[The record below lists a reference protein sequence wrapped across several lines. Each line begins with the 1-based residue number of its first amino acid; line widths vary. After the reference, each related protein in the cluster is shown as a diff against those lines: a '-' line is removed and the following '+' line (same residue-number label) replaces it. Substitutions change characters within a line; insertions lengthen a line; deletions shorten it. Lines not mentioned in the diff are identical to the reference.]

1 LLRRSGKLVK
11 HSAYPRDEVRL
22 LKVNLYLWYG
32 TIAGSD
38 PVFSENLT
46 YMKQKRKWFLSSA
59 TDETD
64 LAEIKFKQEL
74 LLGGEP
80 IKYVVDFYDGRLIP
94 QPTEGETY
102 LNRSN
107 SVRILVRKVEKE
119 TLIFSGHNFKDSE
132 ELSIIEFLKLFKI
145 EYNG

>member
-1 LLRRSGKLVK
+1 
-11 HSAYPRDEVRL
+11 
-22 LKVNLYLWYG
+22 
-32 TIAGSD
+32 
-38 PVFSENLT
+38 
-46 YMKQKRKWFLSSA
+46 MKQKRKWFLSSA

-119 TLIFSGHNFKDSE
+119 TLIFSGYNFKDSE
-132 ELSIIEFLKLFKI
+132 ELSIIEFLKIFKI